1 MIDTIPSN
9 DLIDINIVDISN
21 LSVRAKNVLQKN
33 NILSMLQLIEFAKTN
48 NLQDLRNSGVK
59 TTNEIYSLIDKFL
72 GNEESGIFKTTK
84 NSLVDDKLFSKMDT
98 SNYKLPIYAL
108 ANIGVKHKVLKTLNQ
123 NGYNTCK
130 ELQDLSK
137 KDIIK
142 MFGKSYANQ
151 FLDIAVK
158 LEKSIFEL
166 LEEILSDSIG
176 EKESQV
182 FLRRSSGETLAE
194 VATNI
199 AINSESPLTR
209 ERIRQIEKKFLIKIK
224 GFLLTILEDLRK
236 DTNYI
241 LSKDIIEIY
250 DNDDFDRILLYG
262 CKLLDEYEFLD
273 FADVFLLRTSDE
285 NVENKIFELAK
296 EFVGNGLDLYEHIE
310 DLEEML
316 NDNQLDFISIGEFIN
331 LLKKY
336 NYNFYRDYISKDRAT
351 YGKLCVNL
359 IRDFFPDGIK
369 LSQGESTEEPDLIRL
384 RNLANEKYGN
394 LNLPSSDRSLSSA
407 LARSGL
413 ILYDRGR
420 YIPISKVMVDESILQ
435 EIKNYIDNLESHKIF
450 YMELFSKFKN
460 ILSANNINNYN
471 FLHGILALYYP
482 SDYSYSKDY
491 LEKNTN
497 TTNTTTLADRIYNYI
512 MSVGKAVHKNE
523 IKENFSG
530 FSDIMI
536 LMSFTNDK
544 RLIQWNY
551 NYYTSIDL
559 FDITKE
565 DKDNIGKV
573 LETIISEH
581 NGYASSSL
589 LFNLLKLEYPSFI
602 IKNKLESDMN
612 LYYIVSSLFSDKYDF
627 KRPHIVVKNK
637 FKRISTKDLALHF
650 LHYPKK
656 LSYTE
661 FLKMSEK
668 MSWSNV
674 TSTNVF
680 SEIEKD
686 YIRISRDEYISKD
699 AFTLQ
704 REHLDN
710 IHKLVVN
717 NFKNDIFSLLN
728 YDDFSEYPNIG
739 YEWNEFILGSIIDE
753 FIDDI
758 VIIQSLSKDRRY
770 QKGIAVKKSSGL
782 NTYQEI
788 IANVLIANN
797 IQKIGESQLLSFL
810 ISNRLT
816 RKVIPIELRNSEYIK
831 YENNSYEVLI

>member
-1 MIDTIPSN
+1 
-9 DLIDINIVDISN
+9 
-21 LSVRAKNVLQKN
+21 
-33 NILSMLQLIEFAKTN
+33 
-48 NLQDLRNSGVK
+48 
-59 TTNEIYSLIDKFL
+59 
-72 GNEESGIFKTTK
+72 
-84 NSLVDDKLFSKMDT
+84 
-98 SNYKLPIYAL
+98 
-108 ANIGVKHKVLKTLNQ
+108 
-123 NGYNTCK
+123 
-130 ELQDLSK
+130 
-137 KDIIK
+137 
-142 MFGKSYANQ
+142 
-151 FLDIAVK
+151 
-158 LEKSIFEL
+158 
-166 LEEILSDSIG
+166 
-176 EKESQV
+176 
-182 FLRRSSGETLAE
+182 
-194 VATNI
+194 
-199 AINSESPLTR
+199 
-209 ERIRQIEKKFLIKIK
+209 
-224 GFLLTILEDLRK
+224 
-236 DTNYI
+236 
-241 LSKDIIEIY
+241 
-250 DNDDFDRILLYG
+250 
-262 CKLLDEYEFLD
+262 
-273 FADVFLLRTSDE
+273 
-285 NVENKIFELAK
+285 
-296 EFVGNGLDLYEHIE
+296 
-310 DLEEML
+310 
-316 NDNQLDFISIGEFIN
+316 
-331 LLKKY
+331 
-336 NYNFYRDYISKDRAT
+336 
-351 YGKLCVNL
+351 
-359 IRDFFPDGIK
+359 
-369 LSQGESTEEPDLIRL
+369 
-384 RNLANEKYGN
+384 
-394 LNLPSSDRSLSSA
+394 
-407 LARSGL
+407 
-413 ILYDRGR
+413 
-420 YIPISKVMVDESILQ
+420 
-435 EIKNYIDNLESHKIF
+435 
-450 YMELFSKFKN
+450 
-460 ILSANNINNYN
+460 
-471 FLHGILALYYP
+471 
-482 SDYSYSKDY
+482 
-491 LEKNTN
+491 
-497 TTNTTTLADRIYNYI
+497 

-770 QKGIAVKKSSGL
+770 QKGIAVKKSSGP